1 MLQLKRKQKASYG
14 TKTLEKGSVWEE
26 ADTNGDGVVTDREMA
41 IKERMVLLENRDKK
55 KINKKTFSMVF
66 CYHCNFIHSRV
77 NDAVS
82 TCR

>member
-1 MLQLKRKQKASYG
+1 MAQ
-14 TKTLEKGSVWEE
+14 KTLEKGSVWEE

-55 KINKKTFSMVF
+55 RRSTKTFGMVF
-66 CYHCNFIHSRV
+66 CYYCNFIHNRV
-77 NDAVS
+77 NDAVR